1 METENQASVMNRVC
15 GCLGKT
21 QNAITGVGKKAK
33 NLGKEDPRRIV
44 HAFKVGI
51 AIAGVSLL
59 YYLDFFFDG
68 FGVNAM
74 WAVMTV
80 VVVFEFSVGKFNS

>member
-1 METENQASVMNRVC
+1 MDRVC
-15 GCLGKT
+15 GCLGKIK
-21 QNAITGVGKKAK
+21 NAIIGVGKEAK
-33 NLGKEDPRRIV
+33 NLGKDDPRRII

-59 YYLDFFFDG
+59 YYFDFFYDG

-80 VVVFEFSVGKFNS
+80 VVLFEFSVGKFVDPM